1 MLANGEASRIRLTTD
16 NKGRRGIVLHGRR
29 SIAAWLSDKPVLML
43 DATARL
49 ADVQRFFPTAIVAD
63 LPQADMPPSANRS

>member
-1 MLANGEASRIRLTTD
+1 
-16 NKGRRGIVLHGRR
+16 
-29 SIAAWLSDKPVLML
+29 ML

-63 LPQADMPPSANRS
+63 LPQASSLLQKLDHLAVGACHEGDANFYQRVLTQDRCAWRNA